1 LSYTQVKEIEMAEC
15 IFCKIIEG
23 EIPCFKVYEDDWV
36 LSFAD
41 INPMAE
47 GHTLI
52 IPKKHVRN
60 LWEIDEQ
67 SLIAIHLASIRII
80 KAMRESLQPTGVA
93 ALQLNGEGAGQEVDH
108 YHLHLIPRLKDM
120 PPLPVARWKIT
131 PGDMDKIRGTAE
143 KIRSAIE

>member
-1 LSYTQVKEIEMAEC
+1 MAEC

-23 EIPCFKVYEDDWV
+23 EIPSFKVYEDDRV

-41 INPMAE
+41 INPIAE

-60 LWEIDEQ
+60 LWEIDEE
-67 SLIAIHLASIRII
+67 SLTAVHVASIKIVD
-80 KAMRESLQPTGVA
+80 AMRESLQTTGVA

-108 YHLHLIPRLKDM
+108 YHLHLIPRLKDTA
-120 PPLPVARWKIT
+120 PLPVARWKIV
-131 PGDMDKIRGTAE
+131 PGDMDKIERTTE
-143 KIRSAIE
+143 KIKSAIK

>member
-1 LSYTQVKEIEMAEC
+1 MTEC

-23 EIPCFKVYEDDWV
+23 EIPSFKVYEDDWV

-52 IPKKHVRN
+52 IPKRHVRN

-67 SLIAIHLASIRII
+67 SLIAVHLTSIRII
-80 KAMRESLQPTGVA
+80 KAIRQSLQPTGVA

-108 YHLHLIPRLKDM
+108 YHLHLIPRLKDT

-131 PGDMDKIRGTAE
+131 AGDMDKIQGTAE
-143 KIRSAIE
+143 KIRSAIK

>member
-1 LSYTQVKEIEMAEC
+1 MVEC

-23 EIPCFKVYEDDWV
+23 EIPSFKVYEDDWV

-52 IPKKHVRN
+52 IPKKHVKD
-60 LWEIDEQ
+60 LWEIDEE
-67 SLIAIHLASIRII
+67 SLIAVHLTSIRII
-80 KAMRESLQPTGVA
+80 KAIRESLQPTGVA

-108 YHLHLIPRLKDM
+108 YHLHLIPNTVHHFQ
-120 PPLPVARWKIT
+120 PVF
-131 PGDMDKIRGTAE
+131 
-143 KIRSAIE
+143 

>member
-1 LSYTQVKEIEMAEC
+1 MAEC

-23 EIPCFKVYEDDWV
+23 EIPSFKVYEDDRV

-41 INPMAE
+41 INPIAE

-60 LWEIDEQ
+60 LWEIDEE
-67 SLIAIHLASIRII
+67 SLTAVHLASIKIVD
-80 KAMRESLQPTGVA
+80 AMRESLQTTGVA

-108 YHLHLIPRLKDM
+108 YHLHLIPRLKDT

-131 PGDMDKIRGTAE
+131 PGDMDKVAGTAE
-143 KIRSAIE
+143 KIRSAIK

>member
-1 LSYTQVKEIEMAEC
+1 MVEC
-15 IFCKIIEG
+15 VFCKIIEG
-23 EIPCFKVYEDDWV
+23 EIPSFKVYEDDLV

-60 LWEIDEQ
+60 LWEIDEE
-67 SLIAIHLASIRII
+67 SLIAVHLTSIKII
-80 KAMRESLQPTGVA
+80 RAMSESLKPTGVA
-93 ALQLNGEGAGQEVDH
+93 ALQLNGKDAGQEVDH

-120 PPLPVARWKIT
+120 PPLPVTRWTIT
-131 PGDMDKIRGTAE
+131 PGYMDKIEETAE
-143 KIRSAIE
+143 KIRSAMK